1 MFNSVQKYGILEQV
15 TLWKGL
21 LSYYRLDE
29 TSGTVVYDAIGNVNG
44 TVNNATINQTGVK
57 NKAVLLDDDDE
68 NINLGNNYMFAYNA
82 PFSFSLWHKRS
93 VGIETGGIFFGKFKS
108 TTPESELGYQSHMN
122 GNGTVWMLLKNGA
135 SYIRMG
141 TPPIITITGVWHHLV
156 FTYNGNVNAS
166 GFEIYFDGVK
176 QTHDA
181 NNNVGTLTTI
191 ANTTNFYIGNRN
203 MGADLSAGGY
213 IDEFAIWNRALRE
226 DEAKALYSQGNGK
239 FY

>member
-1 MFNSVQKYGILEQV
+1 MFNGVQKYGILEQV
-15 TLWKGL
+15 RLWKGL

-44 TVNNATINQTGVK
+44 TVNNATINQTGIN
-57 NKAVLLDDDDE
+57 NKAVLFDANNE

-82 PFSFSLWHKRS
+82 PFSFCLWFKRS
-93 VGIETGGIFFGKFKS
+93 VGIETGGIFFGKYNP
-108 TTPESELGYQSHMN
+108 TTNLGYQSYMN
-122 GNGTVWMLLKNGA
+122 GNGTVWTLLRGGA

-141 TPPIITITGVWHHLV
+141 TPPLITITGVWHHLV

-176 QTHDA
+176 QTHED
-181 NNNVGTLTTI
+181 NKNVGTLTTI

-203 MGADLSAGGY
+203 MGEDLSAGGY

>member
-1 MFNSVQKYGILEQV
+1 MFNGVQKYGILEQV
-15 TLWKGL
+15 RLWKGL

-57 NKAVLLDDDDE
+57 NKAVLLDANNE

-93 VGIETGGIFFGKFKS
+93 VGIETGGYFFGKYDG
-108 TTPESELGYQSHMN
+108 TTNLGYHGYMN
-122 GNGTVWMLLKNGA
+122 GNGTVWMLLRNGA
-135 SYIRMG
+135 SYIRMS

-156 FTYNGNVNAS
+156 YTYNGNVNAS

-176 QTHDA
+176 QTHEA

-191 ANTTNFYIGNRN
+191 ANTTNLYIGNSITGGN
-203 MGADLSAGGY
+203 LSAGGY